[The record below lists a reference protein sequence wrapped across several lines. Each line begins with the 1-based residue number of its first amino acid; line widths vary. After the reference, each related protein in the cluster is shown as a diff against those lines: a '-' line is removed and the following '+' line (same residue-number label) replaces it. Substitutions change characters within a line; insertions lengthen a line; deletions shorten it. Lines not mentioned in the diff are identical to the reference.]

1 MSAMALPLSLE
12 LTRPV
17 PMEADLDTLLSVRTA
32 KYDPKTQ
39 SCGGGGGGGGGEGGH
54 NTNSTCVNYG
64 FIQVDDVLQDF
75 EIDL

>member
-1 MSAMALPLSLE
+1 MALPLSLE

-39 SCGGGGGGGGGEGGH
+39 FCWGDRGGR
-54 NTNSTCVNYG
+54 NTSSECNNYG